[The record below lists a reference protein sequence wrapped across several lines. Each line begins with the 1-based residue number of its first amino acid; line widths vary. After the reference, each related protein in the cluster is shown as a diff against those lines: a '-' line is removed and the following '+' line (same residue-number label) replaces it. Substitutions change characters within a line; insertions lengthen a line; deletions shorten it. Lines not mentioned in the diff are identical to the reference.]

1 MKLIYEKSSGDTQ
14 LYKCIIYK
22 IPKIAGYD
30 DNYDETLQAY
40 LYVQPYQYNW
50 RTRETDD
57 RLVTHRDIVDS
68 VPREIRKAADDIPIS
83 GKTDCYLK
91 HGNEEH
97 PIRLWFTDHFNQL
110 TDSDKNYLKKMFGAK
125 YVV

>member
-1 MKLIYEKSSGDTQ
+1 MQ
-14 LYKCIIYK
+14 LYKCVLYK
-22 IPKIAGYD
+22 TPTILGFD
-30 DNYDETLQAY
+30 DNYDNKLKAY

-50 RTRETDD
+50 RTGETDD
-57 RLVTHRDIVDS
+57 RLITHRDMVDS
-68 VPREIRKAADDIPIS
+68 VPREIRFAADDIPII

-97 PIRLWFTDHFNQL
+97 PIRLWFTDHMDQL
-110 TDSDKNYLKKMFGAK
+110 TRSDKDYLKRMFGAE